1 MSQSRYGNY
10 MQDQSESN
18 NQLAKS
24 PAREKSPLRN
34 RSRFNNCRVMRANI
48 RAQPQCD
55 TAVNLVKEEVIMNG
69 CNTYVANNTMG
80 MKIMI
85 LDPGALVSLAMRPWL
100 DQYLKEFDLKIQ
112 NIVSSNCCQVFRLGG
127 IN

>member
-1 MSQSRYGNY
+1 
-10 MQDQSESN
+10 
-18 NQLAKS
+18 
-24 PAREKSPLRN
+24 
-34 RSRFNNCRVMRANI
+34 
-48 RAQPQCD
+48 
-55 TAVNLVKEEVIMNG
+55 MNG